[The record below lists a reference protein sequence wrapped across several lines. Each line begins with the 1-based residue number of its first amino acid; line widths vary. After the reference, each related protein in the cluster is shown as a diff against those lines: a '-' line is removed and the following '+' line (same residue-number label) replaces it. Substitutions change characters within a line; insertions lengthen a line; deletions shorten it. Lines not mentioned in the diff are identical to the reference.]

1 MVTPATRTTVRP
13 QSSLGFRE
21 SRRGGLP
28 RGRIR
33 SRHDHLVTP
42 VGRHDRRRIARCKDF
57 VACERGD
64 LKLRLSQRRR
74 TNQLARRTL
83 IGLRGRRYFAEQR
96 TQLIN
101 RQSTGGGAERFAT
114 GRRLSDR
121 PLSERLLTVHRF
133 AGGRIRPV
141 ENSRQHSIDK
151 GVEIFCTRRPM
162 RACVGRLGHSRLGRR
177 SLGRREG
184 RRGEQFVHRERA
196 GKDCHVRQQTTQ
208 VVQTVV
214 VGTQGAAHS
223 RHPG

>member
-1 MVTPATRTTVRP
+1 MPGSVASARLDSGGGSKVGATGARRSRAGRSRRLGKGRELCLIDPSPYDKSSHQQAGDGYTGNEDNRQP

-114 GRRLSDR
+114 G
-121 PLSERLLTVHRF
+121 
-133 AGGRIRPV
+133 AG
-141 ENSRQHSIDK
+141 
-151 GVEIFCTRRPM
+151 
-162 RACVGRLGHSRLGRR
+162 
-177 SLGRREG
+177 
-184 RRGEQFVHRERA
+184 
-196 GKDCHVRQQTTQ
+196 
-208 VVQTVV
+208 
-214 VGTQGAAHS
+214 
-223 RHPG
+223 